1 MNIVNFGSCNIDYVY
16 KLHHIVNVGE
26 TEHSD
31 RMEIFPGGKGLNQS
45 IAVAK
50 AGAKVYHAGFIGKDG
65 QLLLDTMNECGV
77 DTSFVKRVNQ
87 PNGHAIIQVSEKGEN
102 SIFIHTGSNGLF
114 TKEYI
119 DDVLFNFKSGD
130 ILLLQNEINDID
142 YIIKRGYEK
151 GMITVFNPSPI
162 DSSLEKIDFNM
173 ISYAVLNEI
182 EGEYLTGCKEPAKII
197 STLRKYYPKLKIVLT
212 LGDKGCMYHDG
223 ENLYCNSAYD
233 VIVVDS
239 TAAGDTFMGY
249 FIASLAENLSPEKT
263 LERACM
269 ASALAVSQ
277 KGAAPSIPYDNDVKT
292 AYNLLKTRP
301 TGTVDK
307 NALIKSRID
316 AYIENN
322 IQSATLSALAAELG
336 YSVVYTGNIIKKL
349 TKKSFAKYLQE
360 KRCSAASKYLLETDL
375 PVSDIINKIG
385 YNNESFFR
393 EKFKEFYGVTPLNYR
408 KKLKNEI

>member
-16 KLHHIVNVGE
+16 KLNHIVNVGE

-162 DSSLEKIDFNM
+162 DASLEKIDFNM

-239 TAAGDTFMGY
+239 TAAGDTFTGY
-249 FIASLAENLSPEKT
+249 FISEMAKGREMSDVLRVAS
-263 LERACM
+263 C
-269 ASALAVSQ
+269 ASAITVSRP
-277 KGAAPSIPYDNDVKT
+277 GASVSIPRYDEVMAALNIMKVK
-292 AYNLLKTRP
+292 
-301 TGTVDK
+301 
-307 NALIKSRID
+307 
-316 AYIENN
+316 E
-322 IQSATLSALAAELG
+322 
-336 YSVVYTGNIIKKL
+336 
-349 TKKSFAKYLQE
+349 
-360 KRCSAASKYLLETDL
+360 
-375 PVSDIINKIG
+375 
-385 YNNESFFR
+385 
-393 EKFKEFYGVTPLNYR
+393 
-408 KKLKNEI
+408 